1 MDPATTEVA
10 HSAYKSFTLP
20 SVEIAVQKQC
30 TDQQD
35 ALIYFLTWKWI
46 LHKLVSLIS
55 TDPSGGN
62 SA

>member
-35 ALIYFLTWKWI
+35 ALIYFLT
-46 LHKLVSLIS
+46 
-55 TDPSGGN
+55 
-62 SA
+62 